1 MEWATWRW
9 ANAKNDKKSL
19 SIMKQSV
26 NISRDDM
33 EDYNLAMFTH
43 AMDFFKKHASFKKP
57 IPKNFFTSLLNK
69 LLTKDLLKNG
79 NLLSIEF
86 MNPR

>member
-1 MEWATWRW
+1 
-9 ANAKNDKKSL
+9 
-19 SIMKQSV
+19 MKQSV

-43 AMDFFKKHASFKKP
+43 AMDFFKKCASFKKP

-69 LLTKDLLKNG
+69 LLTKDLLKIG

>member
-9 ANAKNDKKSL
+9 ANAKSDKESL

-43 AMDFFKKHASFKKP
+43 AMDFFKKRASLESQFQR
-57 IPKNFFTSLLNK
+57 IFSQVY
-69 LLTKDLLKNG
+69 
-79 NLLSIEF
+79 
-86 MNPR
+86 

>member
-1 MEWATWRW
+1 MEWGTWRW
-9 ANAKNDKKSL
+9 ANAKSDKESL

-43 AMDFFKKHASFKKP
+43 AMDFFKKHASLESQFQR
-57 IPKNFFTSLLNK
+57 IFSQVY
-69 LLTKDLLKNG
+69 
-79 NLLSIEF
+79 
-86 MNPR
+86 